1 MGKYR
6 EIGEGLV
13 AAAKPRFKDFR
24 IDFEKISNAASKAA
38 REGREGLTFEDG
50 AAMFSDLDWDLRIP
64 LQHRYAAEG
73 ALDPVAHYH
82 AKRFKLYIGRNCAW
96 PDEPA
101 RDALRMFADHGRA
114 EIGVAL
120 VRAYVDMQHKRLKR
134 DYPARKAGKPRAQRE
149 EGVQR
154 AINGM
159 CSLIAAAIPDRKV
172 ELLNDLD
179 SVAKY
184 VDEHGGDEDRGWLDQ
199 VRREIWMER
208 RA

>member
-6 EIGEGLV
+6 EIGKGLV

-24 IDFEKISNAASKAA
+24 VDFEKISNAASKAA
-38 REGREGLTFEDG
+38 REGREGLTFDDG

-73 ALDPVAHYH
+73 AFDQIAHYH
-82 AKRFKLYIGRNCAW
+82 AKRFKLYIGRSCAW

-101 RDALRMFADHGRA
+101 RDALRMFADRGKA

-120 VRAYVDMQHKRLKR
+120 VRAYVDMQHNRLKR
-134 DYPARKAGKPRAQRE
+134 DYPTRKGGKPRVQRE
-149 EGVQR
+149 ECVQR
-154 AINGM
+154 AIDGIG
-159 CSLIAAAIPDRKV
+159 SLIAAAIPDRKA
-172 ELLNDLD
+172 ELLNDLE

-184 VDEHGGDEDRGWLDQ
+184 VDEHGNDEDRAWMDQ
-199 VRREIWMER
+199 VRRDIWMER